1 MVVKD
6 TGDPRLPKALVF
18 RDSFSWQLIPFLSES
33 FRSVVYVWTFDFLP
47 ELIEREQPDVVI
59 LECVERYL
67 NALLLDNPPKVRAA
81 LAPRP

>member
-1 MVVKD
+1 
-6 TGDPRLPKALVF
+6 
-18 RDSFSWQLIPFLSES
+18 
-33 FRSVVYVWTFDFLP
+33 VVYVWTFDFLP